1 MEKDFLEVFLGLE
14 VEKEL
19 KALLEDVKVTKIA
32 VNPKKDRMRVY
43 IQSIQWIQKKY
54 IYALEKQIK
63 KQFFASAQIQIK
75 IIEKFT
81 LTSQY
86 TPKLF
91 FEAYRS
97 SMLDELRGHSILIYN
112 TFRTAKIEFP
122 EENKMKLVM
131 QSSVLAKSHEEELI
145 SYIEKIFCERCAFS
159 LIVEPEYEEAGESKI
174 RKNSEIRIMQEAAHV
189 IEQSSFGHVKDE
201 AEEGTESEANQPDTT
216 KEEKKE
222 DIDIK
227 MTAIGDIMC
236 HNTQYNDA
244 YLADSKTYDFSY
256 VFTDIEKYINSADI
270 AVGNLETT
278 FAGKERGYSSYP
290 RFNTPEQLATNLKKL
305 GIDVVSTA
313 NNHCMDTNYS
323 GLVST
328 LKYLDEAEIAHTGTN
343 ESEESQNKI
352 LIQDVKGIKIAFLS
366 FTYGTNGISIPS
378 DKKYAVNLIDDE
390 LIIKQLQLA
399 KEQKPDLICVSMHWG
414 EEYQTKPNS
423 EQKRLANLL
432 FENGVD
438 IILGS
443 HPHVL
448 QPMEKKE
455 ITLEDGM
462 TKECFVIYSLGNFM
476 SGQVKEGTRDSIILN
491 LDIKKSGETG
501 KTTISKV
508 DYIPIYMY
516 KSTTGNTK
524 RYKILDLEK
533 KDFNN
538 ELSKIRKIMN

>member
-1 MEKDFLEVFLGLE
+1 M
-14 VEKEL
+14 
-19 KALLEDVKVTKIA
+19 
-32 VNPKKDRMRVY
+32 KK
-43 IQSIQWIQKKY
+43 
-54 IYALEKQIK
+54 
-63 KQFFASAQIQIK
+63 K
-75 IIEKFT
+75 IIII
-81 LTSQY
+81 
-86 TPKLF
+86 
-91 FEAYRS
+91 
-97 SMLDELRGHSILIYN
+97 ILIFGIILVGCEL
-112 TFRTAKIEFP
+112 FR
-122 EENKMKLVM
+122 NK
-131 QSSVLAKSHEEELI
+131 
-145 SYIEKIFCERCAFS
+145 RN
-159 LIVEPEYEEAGESKI
+159 
-174 RKNSEIRIMQEAAHV
+174 NSEITISQDSSDL
-189 IEQSSFGHVKDE
+189 IEKT
-201 AEEGTESEANQPDTT
+201 EEIVEENNNLIET

-399 KEQKPDLICVSMHWG
+399 KEQKSDLICVSMHWG

>member
-1 MEKDFLEVFLGLE
+1 M
-14 VEKEL
+14 
-19 KALLEDVKVTKIA
+19 
-32 VNPKKDRMRVY
+32 KK
-43 IQSIQWIQKKY
+43 
-54 IYALEKQIK
+54 
-63 KQFFASAQIQIK
+63 K
-75 IIEKFT
+75 IIIIIVIFGIILVGCE
-81 LTSQY
+81 
-86 TPKLF
+86 LF
-91 FEAYRS
+91 R
-97 SMLDELRGHSILIYN
+97 
-112 TFRTAKIEFP
+112 
-122 EENKMKLVM
+122 NK
-131 QSSVLAKSHEEELI
+131 
-145 SYIEKIFCERCAFS
+145 RN
-159 LIVEPEYEEAGESKI
+159 
-174 RKNSEIRIMQEAAHV
+174 NSEITISQDSSDL
-189 IEQSSFGHVKDE
+189 IEKT
-201 AEEGTESEANQPDTT
+201 EEIVEENNNLIET

-399 KEQKPDLICVSMHWG
+399 KEQNIVKVESK
-414 EEYQTKPNS
+414 Q
-423 EQKRLANLL
+423 
-432 FENGVD
+432 NGVVFTFDSSENIKYD
-438 IILGS
+438 IAELVRKYGNKIKFSAGIK
-443 HPHVL
+443 
-448 QPMEKKE
+448 PM
-455 ITLEDGM
+455 ITYKTD
-462 TKECFVIYSLGNFM
+462 N
-476 SGQVKEGTRDSIILN
+476 VKEQEL
-491 LDIKKSGETG
+491 LKQIKEF
-501 KTTISKV
+501 
-508 DYIPIYMY
+508 
-516 KSTTGNTK
+516 
-524 RYKILDLEK
+524 LEI
-533 KDFNN
+533 N
-538 ELSKIRKIMN
+538 

>member
-1 MEKDFLEVFLGLE
+1 M
-14 VEKEL
+14 
-19 KALLEDVKVTKIA
+19 
-32 VNPKKDRMRVY
+32 KK
-43 IQSIQWIQKKY
+43 
-54 IYALEKQIK
+54 
-63 KQFFASAQIQIK
+63 K
-75 IIEKFT
+75 IIII
-81 LTSQY
+81 
-86 TPKLF
+86 
-91 FEAYRS
+91 
-97 SMLDELRGHSILIYN
+97 ILIFGIILVGCEL
-112 TFRTAKIEFP
+112 FR
-122 EENKMKLVM
+122 NK
-131 QSSVLAKSHEEELI
+131 
-145 SYIEKIFCERCAFS
+145 RN
-159 LIVEPEYEEAGESKI
+159 
-174 RKNSEIRIMQEAAHV
+174 NSEITISQDSSDL
-189 IEQSSFGHVKDE
+189 IEKT
-201 AEEGTESEANQPDTT
+201 EEIVEENNNLIET

-328 LKYLDEAEIAHTGTN
+328 LKYLDKAEIAHTGTN

>member
-1 MEKDFLEVFLGLE
+1 M
-14 VEKEL
+14 
-19 KALLEDVKVTKIA
+19 
-32 VNPKKDRMRVY
+32 Y
-43 IQSIQWIQKKY
+43 
-54 IYALEKQIK
+54 
-63 KQFFASAQIQIK
+63 
-75 IIEKFT
+75 
-81 LTSQY
+81 
-86 TPKLF
+86 
-91 FEAYRS
+91 
-97 SMLDELRGHSILIYN
+97 
-112 TFRTAKIEFP
+112 
-122 EENKMKLVM
+122 
-131 QSSVLAKSHEEELI
+131 
-145 SYIEKIFCERCAFS
+145 
-159 LIVEPEYEEAGESKI
+159 
-174 RKNSEIRIMQEAAHV
+174 
-189 IEQSSFGHVKDE
+189 
-201 AEEGTESEANQPDTT
+201 
-216 KEEKKE
+216 
-222 DIDIK
+222 
-227 MTAIGDIMC
+227 
-236 HNTQYNDA
+236 
-244 YLADSKTYDFSY
+244 
-256 VFTDIEKYINSADI
+256 
-270 AVGNLETT
+270 
-278 FAGKERGYSSYP
+278 
-290 RFNTPEQLATNLKKL
+290 
-305 GIDVVSTA
+305 
-313 NNHCMDTNYS
+313 
-323 GLVST
+323 
-328 LKYLDEAEIAHTGTN
+328 
-343 ESEESQNKI
+343 
-352 LIQDVKGIKIAFLS
+352 
-366 FTYGTNGISIPS
+366 
-378 DKKYAVNLIDDE
+378 KKYAVNLIDDE

>member
-1 MEKDFLEVFLGLE
+1 M
-14 VEKEL
+14 
-19 KALLEDVKVTKIA
+19 
-32 VNPKKDRMRVY
+32 KK
-43 IQSIQWIQKKY
+43 
-54 IYALEKQIK
+54 
-63 KQFFASAQIQIK
+63 K
-75 IIEKFT
+75 IIII
-81 LTSQY
+81 
-86 TPKLF
+86 
-91 FEAYRS
+91 
-97 SMLDELRGHSILIYN
+97 ILIFGIILVGCEL
-112 TFRTAKIEFP
+112 FR
-122 EENKMKLVM
+122 NK
-131 QSSVLAKSHEEELI
+131 
-145 SYIEKIFCERCAFS
+145 RN
-159 LIVEPEYEEAGESKI
+159 
-174 RKNSEIRIMQEAAHV
+174 NSEITISQDSSDL
-189 IEQSSFGHVKDE
+189 IEKT
-201 AEEGTESEANQPDTT
+201 EEIVEENNNLIET

-438 IILGS
+438 IIPPTCIAAYG
-443 HPHVL
+443 
-448 QPMEKKE
+448 EKRDNIRRWNDKRMFCN
-455 ITLEDGM
+455 IFIRKLY
-462 TKECFVIYSLGNFM
+462 V
-476 SGQVKEGTRDSIILN
+476 GTSERRN
-491 LDIKKSGETG
+491 ERF
-501 KTTISKV
+501 
-508 DYIPIYMY
+508 Y
-516 KSTTGNTK
+516 NTEF
-524 RYKILDLEK
+524 RYKEK
-533 KDFNN
+533 WRNWKNYN
-538 ELSKIRKIMN
+538 KQSRLYTNIYVQIYNRQYKKIQNFRFREKRF

>member
-1 MEKDFLEVFLGLE
+1 M
-14 VEKEL
+14 
-19 KALLEDVKVTKIA
+19 
-32 VNPKKDRMRVY
+32 KK
-43 IQSIQWIQKKY
+43 
-54 IYALEKQIK
+54 
-63 KQFFASAQIQIK
+63 K
-75 IIEKFT
+75 IIII
-81 LTSQY
+81 
-86 TPKLF
+86 
-91 FEAYRS
+91 
-97 SMLDELRGHSILIYN
+97 ILIFGIILVGCEL
-112 TFRTAKIEFP
+112 FR
-122 EENKMKLVM
+122 NK
-131 QSSVLAKSHEEELI
+131 
-145 SYIEKIFCERCAFS
+145 RN
-159 LIVEPEYEEAGESKI
+159 
-174 RKNSEIRIMQEAAHV
+174 NSEITISQDSSDL
-189 IEQSSFGHVKDE
+189 IEKT
-201 AEEGTESEANQPDTT
+201 EEIVEENNNLIET

-414 EEYQTKPNS
+414 EEYQSLPNR
-423 EQKRLANLL
+423 EQRELANWLL
-432 FENGVD
+432 QQGVTH
-438 IILGS
+438 IIGS
-443 HPHVL
+443 HPHVI
-448 QPMEKKE
+448 QPMELRTNGTE
-455 ITLEDGM
+455 QHII
-462 TKECFVIYSLGNFM
+462 VYSLGNFISNM
-476 SGQVKEGTRDSIILN
+476 SKA
-491 LDIKKSGETG
+491 
-501 KTTISKV
+501 
-508 DYIPIYMY
+508 
-516 KSTTGNTK
+516 NTDGGL
-524 RYKILDLEK
+524 IFTLQLEK
-533 KDFNN
+533 HPLPQPIRPSYTGQSQTPLPDSNPLPFPYCRVSYCGYNLVWTGRP
-538 ELSKIRKIMN
+538 ELTKEKNYILYPASFPTEHLTPEARKHLEIFVKSSRKLLQQHNIGIYEKKK